1 MKMMKKLMAVAL
13 AGVMALTVLTG
24 CSSVNEKEVLAILN
38 DAWKSPM
45 LEMLSNQYDIKEF
58 KAADAEV
65 NNKTNAVAKLINEAE
80 VAEGEDIKNVIVKL
94 NREDKIE
101 NILVGENDT
110 NYYMVGYATK
120 VSYDSKLFNTFKDG
134 LDVVELM
141 LHATENDYNELNDR
155 EIKEATALVG
165 FKDVT
170 VNGKVYTIAVIKVP
184 TVEWIP
190 QDGGDID
197 FGD

>member
-24 CSSVNEKEVLAILN
+24 CSSVNEKEILAILN
-38 DAWKSPM
+38 DALKTPLVESR
-45 LEMLSNQYDIKEF
+45 LEENEIKEF

-80 VAEGEDIKNVIVKL
+80 VAEGEDIKDVIYNL
-94 NREDKIE
+94 NEEDKIE

-110 NYYMVGYATK
+110 NRYMVGYATK

-141 LHATENDYNELNDR
+141 LNATGNKYNVLESR
-155 EIKEATALVG
+155 EAKEATALVG

-184 TVEWIP
+184 TVEKI
-190 QDGGDID
+190 DGGDID
-197 FGD
+197 LGH

>member
-24 CSSVNEKEVLAILN
+24 CSSVNEKEILAILN
-38 DAWKSPM
+38 DALKTPLVESRLP
-45 LEMLSNQYDIKEF
+45 EKEIKEF

-80 VAEGEDIKNVIVKL
+80 VAEGEDIKDVIVKL
-94 NREDKIE
+94 NREDKIG

-110 NYYMVGYATK
+110 NLYMVGYATK

-134 LDVVELM
+134 LDVVEL
-141 LHATENDYNELNDR
+141 LLNAAGNKYNELESR
-155 EIKEATALVG
+155 EAKDATALVG

-184 TVEWIP
+184 TVEKI
-190 QDGGDID
+190 DGGDID
-197 FGD
+197 LGH

>member
-24 CSSVNEKEVLAILN
+24 CSSVNEKEILAILN
-38 DAWKSPM
+38 DTLKTPLVESRLP
-45 LEMLSNQYDIKEF
+45 EKEIKEF

-80 VAEGEDIKNVIVKL
+80 VAEGEDIKDVIAKL
-94 NREDKIE
+94 NDADKIE

-110 NYYMVGYATK
+110 NQYMVGYATK

-134 LDVVELM
+134 LDVVEL
-141 LHATENDYNELNDR
+141 LLNAAGNKYNELDDR
-155 EIKEATALVG
+155 EAKDATALVG

-184 TVEWIP
+184 TVEWTP
-190 QDGGDID
+190 EDGGDID
-197 FGD
+197 IGG